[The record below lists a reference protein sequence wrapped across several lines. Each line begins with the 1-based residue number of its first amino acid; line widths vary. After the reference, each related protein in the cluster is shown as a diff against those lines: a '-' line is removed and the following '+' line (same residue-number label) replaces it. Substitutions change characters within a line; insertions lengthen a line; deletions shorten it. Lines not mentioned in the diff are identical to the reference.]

1 MRVSRCNSL
10 SQHVHPPE
18 MVIEDAPELIGLEDT
33 AVVGCQPTL
42 EGH

>member
-1 MRVSRCNSL
+1 
-10 SQHVHPPE
+10 

-33 AVVGCQPTL
+33 AVVGCQPAL